1 MELVTIGPKYQ
12 IVIPKNLRKK
22 MRGVKPGNKVALGAV
37 DENTATIKTEPK
49 SWVERT
55 AGIAKEAWK
64 DIDPIAELQKM
75 KDEWEEKL
83 AEQTKIWNHKNAA
96 K

>member
-1 MELVTIGPKYQ
+1 
-12 IVIPKNLRKK
+12 

-37 DENTATIKTEPK
+37 DQNTATIKTEPQ
-49 SWVERT
+49 SWAERT
-55 AGIAKEAWK
+55 LGIAKEAWK
-64 DIDPIAELQKM
+64 DIDTTAELEKM

-83 AEQTKIWNHKNAA
+83 ADQAKIWNYKNAT